1 MCIAHKPKYE
11 MRMTTKS
18 HNLDKQLHVTG
29 TSKFIALSTVIILI
43 YTIHTLMSFFHIRLA
58 DCLDGQLRLIQHY
71 IESSGRI
78 EICSNRRWET
88 LSYREWT
95 SSNAHVACNEL
106 GFAGMFL

>member
-1 MCIAHKPKYE
+1 

-29 TSKFIALSTVIILI
+29 TSKFIALSTVI
-43 YTIHTLMSFFHIRLA
+43 TLAKLNLYNSHSHVFHLA

-78 EICSNRRWET
+78 EICSNQRWET
-88 LSYREWT
+88 LSYQEWT
-95 SSNAHVACNEL
+95 SSNAYVACNEL